1 MKKIF
6 IIGAQIQI
14 KNNNEQLFNI
24 YKNAIEKNS
33 KDVQI
38 VLPEDIKIHSDNFQ
52 LTTPNASLSDNV
64 KEMARYDLQQILSSD
79 LIVADISRPSTG
91 LGIEICTA
99 LSNNKK
105 VLFFANSKSRVSM
118 LLIGYMD
125 KNKINWYK
133 NKKELKIK
141 LNKIFEK

>member
-1 MKKIF
+1 MQSKKIVKMCKLSCQK
-6 IIGAQIQI
+6 I
-14 KNNNEQLFNI
+14 
-24 YKNAIEKNS
+24 S
-33 KDVQI
+33 KYI
-38 VLPEDIKIHSDNFQ
+38 ATIFQ

-125 KNKINWYK
+125 KKQN
-133 NKKELKIK
+133 
-141 LNKIFEK
+141 